1 MRFGMACL
9 LLALAIPTR
18 GDEIVLKGGRRLV
31 GEIVERT
38 STSVSIEIAP
48 GRVTLPLSAVD
59 RIVSGPSALSTFR
72 QRASRLASED
82 AAGWLA
88 LGIWALERGLATQA
102 TLAFERTVAVQPD
115 NAQAQEA
122 LGHVRVGERWMTR
135 EEGYRAQGLVLLEG
149 DWVTPQERDSRLAQR
164 HMETETERRRLETD
178 ARLREAEA
186 RVRQA
191 EAEAR
196 RADAEAAALAQP
208 SMPIVPLWPYGGST
222 ERRTHPHGRRGHA
235 PRDPQP
241 QATPSASRE
250 PPRATQHPV
259 AQPSPIPPVTPSTT
273 IGGAH
278 GGVSP
283 HSPE

>member
-1 MRFGMACL
+1 MVCL

-38 STSVSIEIAP
+38 STSVSIEMAP
-48 GRVTLPLSAVD
+48 GRVTLPLSAID
-59 RIVSGPSALSTFR
+59 RILSGPSALSAFR
-72 QRASRLASED
+72 QRASRLAPED

-88 LGIWALERGLATQA
+88 LGFWARERGLATQA
-102 TLAFERTVAVQPD
+102 TLAFERAVAAQPD
-115 NAQAQEA
+115 NAQAQDA

-135 EEGYRAQGLVLLEG
+135 EEGYRAQGLVLFEG

-164 HMETETERRRLETD
+164 QMETETERQRIETD

-196 RADAEAAALAQP
+196 RADAEAAAAEP
-208 SMPIVPLWPYGGST
+208 SMPVVPLWPYGGST
-222 ERRTHPHGRRGHA
+222 EGRAHPHDRRGHP
-235 PRDPQP
+235 PRHPQP
-241 QATPSASRE
+241 QATPPASRV
-250 PPRATQHPV
+250 TQHP
-259 AQPSPIPPVTPSTT
+259 ATQPSPLPSVPPSTT
-273 IGGAH
+273 VGGAH
-278 GGVSP
+278 GSVSP

>member
-38 STSVSIEIAP
+38 ATSVSIEIAP
-48 GRVTLPLSAVD
+48 GRVTLPLGAID

-82 AAGWLA
+82 AAAWLA
-88 LGIWALERGLATQA
+88 LGLWALERGLATQA
-102 TLAFERTVAVQPD
+102 TLAFERVVAVQPD

-135 EEGYRAQGLVLLEG
+135 EEGYRAQGLVLFEG

-164 HMETETERRRLETD
+164 QMETETERQRAETD

-186 RVRQA
+186 RIRQA
-191 EAEAR
+191 EAETR
-196 RADAEAAALAQP
+196 RANAEAAAAAETSIP
-208 SMPIVPLWPYGGST
+208 VVPLWPYSGST
-222 ERRTHPHGRRGHA
+222 EGRGHPHDRRGHP
-235 PRDPQP
+235 PRHPQP
-241 QATPSASRE
+241 QTTPSRV
-250 PPRATQHPV
+250 THPV
-259 AQPSPIPPVTPSTT
+259 AQPSPIPSVTPPTT
-273 IGGAH
+273 IGGAR
-278 GGVSP
+278 GSVSS